1 MKRKINRRQLL
12 KNGFGVAA
20 GLSLNKMIL
29 AEEVIKTSVNNKNS
43 FEWLY
48 NTKMASWWFTIE
60 DLGWPDY
67 EVEKK
72 WHQRAKAFKKAG
84 VNCVVTFG
92 FHFRWDFVPLLDRLI
107 AMLAKVVEIC
117 HDNGIRVVEHHSAA
131 LVFRPK
137 TIEDRWEIRKKNNHG
152 VSFYP
157 DSWENVYYK
166 GSEMAKW
173 RHVRAST
180 GKQPHF
186 STSYESFCP
195 NNPDL
200 QKAYEDMIKRYL
212 EKVRFDALMSDDL
225 DFSPDYDVCA
235 CEHCREKFYQATS
248 STLPNWED
256 KNFWG
261 NKKNPLFL
269 KWIDLRYQWSAQH
282 YKRVRNFLPDNIA
295 LWGCASDCL
304 TPWLVTVGFSAQR
317 SFKHCDAVFREVYHK
332 IQPND
337 KIGILAESA
346 AFSSMAKQMNKPFI
360 TIFYVNKPE
369 DKKAWFDIIS
379 ESGSRPWVS
388 KNVRVE
394 NAVEEEVILKDGYDF
409 IDRTKEINSKPVI
422 GIRFSQKYRD
432 SLEKGAA
439 SKYHKKYIELFT
451 KLRKQGC
458 RVEVVFDEYVDLAD
472 TKSFKQYYDLK
483 EYQG

>member
-1 MKRKINRRQLL
+1 MNKKINRRQLF
-12 KNGFGVAA
+12 KNSFSVAA
-20 GLSLNKMIL
+20 GLSLNKMVL
-29 AEEVIKTSVNNKNS
+29 AEEIIKTFNNKNP

-48 NTKMASWWFTIE
+48 KSKMASWWFTIE

-72 WHQRAKAFKKAG
+72 WNERAQAFKKAG

-92 FHFRWDFVPLLDRLI
+92 FHFRWDFVPYLERLI

-117 HDNGIRVVEHHSAA
+117 HDNGIRVVEHHSAM

-137 TIEDRWEIRKKNNHG
+137 TIEDRWAIRKNNNHG
-152 VSFYP
+152 VPFYP

-173 RHVRAST
+173 RHIRAST
-180 GKQPHF
+180 GEQASY

-195 NNPDL
+195 NNPDF

-212 EKVRFDALMSDDL
+212 EKVKLDALMSDDL
-225 DFSPDYDVCA
+225 HFTPDYDVCA
-235 CEHCREKFYQATS
+235 CEHCQEKFHQATDEK
-248 STLPNWED
+248 LPGWED

-269 KWIDLRYQWSAQH
+269 RWFDLRYQWNAEH
-282 YKRVRNFLPDNIA
+282 YQRVRGFLPDDVA

-304 TPWLVTVGFSAQR
+304 SPWLGDIGFSPQHF
-317 SFKHCDAVFREVYHK
+317 FKHCDAIFREIYHK
-332 IQPND
+332 AQPGD
-337 KIGILAESA
+337 KIGILNESA
-346 AFSSMAKQMNKPFI
+346 AFSSMAKQMNKPFV

-379 ESGSRPWVS
+379 ESGSRPWVC
-388 KNVRVE
+388 KQVRVE

-409 IDRTKEINSKPVI
+409 IDRTKEINSKPVV

-432 SLEKGAA
+432 SLEKEAA

-451 KLRKQGC
+451 KLTEQGC